1 MGLFDDMLSGDTD
14 DARGEGD
21 PAERILQLR
30 RGISAAAAALP
41 GDRREFAREAVEAAD
56 ALADRVAELVETPGP
71 GEGIDVEAPEDGD
84 GDAAGWLREGPA
96 RRREAGGPAG
106 SDVATAERV
115 PGDVAREGAERL
127 DRLHFAL
134 LRMEILRE
142 DPAELRLEET
152 VLEIRSLAERLGS
165 GDGTGGTGP
174 GAAEGEAD
182 G

>member
-1 MGLFDDMLSGDTD
+1 MGLFDDMLPGGTD
-14 DARGEGD
+14 DTAGERD

-41 GDRREFAREAVEAAD
+41 EDLRGLSREAVEAAD

-71 GEGIDVEAPEDGD
+71 GEGVEVETPEDAD
-84 GDAAGWLREGPA
+84 VDAAGWLREGPA

-115 PGDVAREGAERL
+115 PDDVAREGAERL

-134 LRMEILRE
+134 LRMEILGV
-142 DPAELRLEET
+142 DPDADALGELVR
-152 VLEIRSLAERLGS
+152 EIRSLAERLGA
-165 GDGTGGTGP
+165 GDGAAGAPGGGD
-174 GAAEGEAD
+174 D